1 MSGHSRWGMVGDFR
15 VQNHPSVWRG
25 LVRKAGVHFQQGSE
39 VGSILKVS
47 ATTSQDYDAPL
58 MVTGSYKGWK
68 VGHEPEK
75 KPYVSRQRDPGQV
88 CVWEEHS

>member
-1 MSGHSRWGMVGDFR
+1 MSGHSRLGMVGDFR

-47 ATTSQDYDAPL
+47 APTSQGLNAPL

-68 VGHEPEK
+68 VGHE
-75 KPYVSRQRDPGQV
+75 
-88 CVWEEHS
+88 HSASA

>member
-25 LVRKAGVHFQQGSE
+25 LVRKPGVHFQQGSE

-47 ATTSQDYDAPL
+47 APTSQGCDGDRVP
-58 MVTGSYKGWK
+58 
-68 VGHEPEK
+68 
-75 KPYVSRQRDPGQV
+75 
-88 CVWEEHS
+88 